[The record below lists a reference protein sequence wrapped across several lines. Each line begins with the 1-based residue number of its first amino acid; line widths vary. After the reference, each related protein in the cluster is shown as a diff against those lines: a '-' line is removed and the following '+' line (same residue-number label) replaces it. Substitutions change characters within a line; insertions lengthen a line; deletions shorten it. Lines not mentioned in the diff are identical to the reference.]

1 MKDWDIK
8 TIVLGYDGSEGADEA
23 VCLASTLARQHNA
36 RIFVVTAFQ
45 GVHIDGLGEQA
56 SREIAAA
63 QVTAR
68 ELVFKLRAAGI
79 EAEPE
84 ALEGPAGDALL
95 RVAETR
101 GADLVVIGRR
111 GHGLVAG
118 LLLGSTSEHVVRRA
132 KVPVL
137 VAH

>member
-1 MKDWDIK
+1 M
-8 TIVLGYDGSEGADEA
+8 
-23 VCLASTLARQHNA
+23 ST
-36 RIFVVTAFQ
+36 
-45 GVHIDGLGEQA
+45 GWGEKA
-56 SREIAAA
+56 SREIGTA
-63 QVTAR
+63 QDTSR
-68 ELVFKLRAAGI
+68 ELALKLRAAGI

-101 GADLVVIGRR
+101 DADLVVVGRR

-118 LLLGSTSEHVVRRA
+118 LLLGSTSEYVVRRA

>member
-1 MKDWDIK
+1 MEDWDIK
-8 TIVLGYDGSEGADEA
+8 TIVLGYDGSEGADRA
-23 VCLASTLARQHNA
+23 FRLASAVARQNNA
-36 RIFVVTAFQ
+36 RIFVVTAFH
-45 GVHIDGLGEQA
+45 GDHVDGLGEKA
-56 SREIAAA
+56 SREIGTA
-63 QVTAR
+63 QDTAR
-68 ELVFKLRAAGI
+68 ELVLKLRAAGI

-101 GADLVVIGRR
+101 DADLVVVGRR

-118 LLLGSTSEHVVRRA
+118 LLLGSTSEYVVRRA

>member
-8 TIVLGYDGSEGADEA
+8 TIVLGYDGSEGADRA
-23 VCLASTLARQHNA
+23 FRLASAVAHQNNA
-36 RIFVVTAFQ
+36 RIFVVTAFH
-45 GVHIDGLGEQA
+45 GDHADGLGEKA
-56 SREIAAA
+56 SLEIGTA
-63 QVTAR
+63 QETAR
-68 ELVFKLRAAGI
+68 EVALKLRAAGI

-101 GADLVVIGRR
+101 EADLVVVGRR
-111 GHGLVAG
+111 GHGFVAG
-118 LLLGSTSEHVVRRA
+118 LLLGSTSEYVVRQA

-137 VAH
+137 VAE